1 VNERGVRVLTVFP
14 GRTASEMQRLVAR
27 HFGQEYRPEDL
38 MAADDVARPVIEAL
52 LLPRTVEVTDLR
64 LRRMRRPG
72 NSWAQTCPLFDS
84 SEVLL
89 LRRSIHHRTR
99 RDNMP
104 RAVVAVAATL
114 LFVSLALNPT
124 AAYSQA
130 SKPPLAPLGPRTS
143 DLNMTTRLNEAAER
157 NRDSIGTL
165 LFSYLG
171 SGDFRTVMKKTNP
184 QGLFFTLEV
193 DGTQVKNVARG
204 KKLKVE
210 EAVEHGELRVLAKLS
225 RPGRRLTAVCKVDMA
240 VGFRQVIFLPYGG
253 DEGYFSCHILPR
265 LLPDELV
272 AEWKEGFEQKEKEAF
287 RDCAETLPRGSSSY
301 WACIESAGIPLPLG

>member
-1 VNERGVRVLTVFP
+1 ML
-14 GRTASEMQRLVAR
+14 
-27 HFGQEYRPEDL
+27 
-38 MAADDVARPVIEAL
+38 
-52 LLPRTVEVTDLR
+52 
-64 LRRMRRPG
+64 
-72 NSWAQTCPLFDS
+72 
-84 SEVLL
+84 
-89 LRRSIHHRTR
+89 
-99 RDNMP
+99 

-114 LFVSLALNPT
+114 LFVSLALNPI

-225 RPGRRLTAVCKVDMA
+225 RPGRRLSAVCKADMA

-253 DEGYFSCHILPR
+253 EEGYFSCHILEATHGRVFPSLIIANLSLSHSSTHISGGHSLSIAAKFNSKR
-265 LLPDELV
+265 RHSHLLEHGPTTFYADP
-272 AEWKEGFEQKEKEAF
+272 A
-287 RDCAETLPRGSSSY
+287 SSQ
-301 WACIESAGIPLPLG
+301 C